1 MIRAAAS
8 TPIKKEQFLNSK
20 ILYNHNL
27 HQYRRHTTDFDQP
40 RMRSVKTGGYN
51 VTNIVA
57 LTKTDLTLKMAFAKV
72 VETSVANNSFSQD
85 SNYPDD
91 LFQ

>member
-1 MIRAAAS
+1 
-8 TPIKKEQFLNSK
+8 
-20 ILYNHNL
+20 
-27 HQYRRHTTDFDQP
+27 
-40 RMRSVKTGGYN
+40 MRSVKTGGYN